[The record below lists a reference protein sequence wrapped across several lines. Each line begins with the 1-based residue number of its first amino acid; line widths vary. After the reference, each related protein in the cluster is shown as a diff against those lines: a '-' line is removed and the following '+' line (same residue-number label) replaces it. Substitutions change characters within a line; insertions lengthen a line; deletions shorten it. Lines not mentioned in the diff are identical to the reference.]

1 MSAVQQAGAAYVS
14 PQYRMRGLQSVF
26 NVTFWLQVALL
37 ASAAWSVQSAGWVE
51 SPPLAVIA
59 FLGTLTAFLMADL
72 KGRATVHHASAALA
86 GLVIAYLG
94 GVFLTEADQWYLRFG
109 ELNARLWEWLAAIF
123 GRDAAT
129 DSLPLSI
136 TMIAL
141 VWMIAYFTS
150 WLLFKRRNVWAVL
163 LPVGTGVVIN
173 LTYLPERFYVHLFI
187 YMFFGLL
194 MLVHVNSLNAGS
206 LFRMRGTPYPASL
219 HRLALALGLL
229 LSAAIL
235 GITAAFPLSDEPSA
249 PLERVFDPLDRMV
262 RSLQDE
268 FYRVFAAVPG
278 HEPTSVRFFGTVL
291 PLERAV
297 PITEDEILFSSAR
310 YPLYWPAIAYDGY
323 TGKAWKVEDTVPK
336 RAVSIS
342 QELADEEEEGLAG
355 TIYRVDLSVESPYL
369 MLPGNVLDIKPNA
382 NEFMPA
388 FQTHLL
394 DIVDLEQNGD
404 LPPDMQELAASLKA
418 SAAGTGNPSL
428 RAVPFN
434 MEVTGIVKESEN
446 GNRRT
451 MAVEGGEVV
460 DYYADLRRVLEAEEG
475 DTVAVEVT
483 RAAQEDSV
491 AYVEPEVRLEKG
503 SQYTVTAEFI
513 YSSEE
518 GLRTAD
524 VEYPAGIMER
534 FLGLPTSLPERVS
547 ELASELTAN
556 AENTYDKAVA
566 IETYLREEMEY
577 TTEQPELPHDADV
590 VDYFLFESKE
600 GFSDFFASS
609 MAVMLRS
616 QGIPSRMVL
625 GFGFGEVDPER
636 EGFIIR
642 DKDSHSWPEVY
653 FGHLGWVP
661 FEPTP
666 IYPVRSRGLPESPFG
681 IGGLSGDLIEGQLEE
696 LLGEPEIDPNSL
708 DTLELD
714 PGGPL
719 SGGEG
724 AKPLPLRYFGTPL
737 GLGGGLFLAFMVVGV
752 VLLRVV
758 WMMQYGRLPTGQTA
772 YERMYRL
779 SAFLGFRARLS
790 QTPTEFTSGLG
801 ALLPEVRDEVEMV
814 SRSFVRERYGGVR
827 PTALEQMRLLWA
839 WRRIKRSLSA
849 RQMREGE
856 AVPG

>member
-1 MSAVQQAGAAYVS
+1 MSAVQQAGAAYFP

-26 NVTFWLQVALL
+26 NITFWLQVALL
-37 ASAAWSVQSAGWVE
+37 ASAAWSVQSAGWVD

-59 FLGTLTAFLMADL
+59 FLGALTAFLMADL
-72 KGRATVHHASAALA
+72 KGRASVHHASATLA
-86 GLVIAYLG
+86 GVLIAYLG

-109 ELNARLWEWLAAIF
+109 ELNARLGEWLAAIF
-123 GRDAAT
+123 GRDAAA

-136 TMIAL
+136 TMIAM
-141 VWMIAYFTS
+141 VWMISYFTS
-150 WLLFKRRNVWAVL
+150 WMLFKRRNVWAVL

-194 MLVHVNSLNAGS
+194 MLVHVNSLNAGA
-206 LFRMRGTPYPASL
+206 LFRTRGTPYPASL
-219 HRLALALGLL
+219 HRLVLALGLL

-235 GITAAFPLSDEPSA
+235 GITAAFPLSNEPSA
-249 PLERVFDPLDRMV
+249 PLERVFDPVDRMV

-291 PLERAV
+291 PLQRAV

-323 TGKAWKVEDTVPK
+323 TGKAWKVEETTPK
-336 RAVSIS
+336 LAVSVS
-342 QELADEEEEGLAG
+342 QELSDEEEEGLAG

-388 FQTHLL
+388 FESHSL
-394 DIVDLEQNGD
+394 DIVDLEQNQEM
-404 LPPDMQELAASLKA
+404 PSDMQELAATLKA
-418 SAAGTGNPSL
+418 SAAGTGNPSV

-434 MEVTGIVKESEN
+434 IEVTGVVKELEN

-451 MAVEGGEVV
+451 MAVEGEEVV
-460 DYYADLRRVLEAEEG
+460 DYYAALRRAFAEEG
-475 DTVAVEVT
+475 DTVGLEVS

-491 AYVEPEVRLEKG
+491 AYVEPQVRLEKG

-513 YSSEE
+513 YASEE
-518 GLRTAD
+518 DLRTAN
-524 VEYPAGIMER
+524 VVYPAGILER

-547 ELASELTAN
+547 VLASELMAN
-556 AENTYDKAVA
+556 ADNTYDKAVA

-577 TTEQPELPHDADV
+577 TTEQPEIPHDADV

-625 GFGFGEVDPER
+625 GFGPGEPDPER
-636 EGFIIR
+636 EGFVIL

-653 FGHLGWVP
+653 FGELGWVP

-666 IYPVRSRGLPESPFG
+666 IYPVRTRGRPESPFG
-681 IGGLSGDLIEGQLEE
+681 IGGLTGDLIEGQLEE
-696 LLGEPEIDPNSL
+696 ILGEPQMDPDSL

-719 SGGEG
+719 PGGDG
-724 AKPLPLRYFGTPL
+724 APPLPLRYFGTPL
-737 GLGGGLFLAFMVVGV
+737 GLGGGLFLGFMVVGV
-752 VLLRVV
+752 VLLRLV

-790 QTPTEFTSGLG
+790 QTPAEFTSGLG
-801 ALLPEVRDEVEMV
+801 ELLPEVRDEVEMV
-814 SRSFVRERYGGVR
+814 SQSFVRERYGGVR

>member
-1 MSAVQQAGAAYVS
+1 MSAVQQAGAAYFP

-26 NVTFWLQVALL
+26 NITFWLQVALL
-37 ASAAWSVQSAGWVE
+37 ASAAWSVQSAGWVD

-72 KGRATVHHASAALA
+72 KGRASVHHASATLA
-86 GLVIAYLG
+86 GVLIAYLG

-109 ELNARLWEWLAAIF
+109 ELNARLGEWLAAIF
-123 GRDAAT
+123 GRDAAA

-136 TMIAL
+136 TMIAM
-141 VWMIAYFTS
+141 VWMISYFTS
-150 WLLFKRRNVWAVL
+150 WMLFKRRNVWAVL

-194 MLVHVNSLNAGS
+194 MLVHVNSLNAGA
-206 LFRMRGTPYPASL
+206 LFRTRGTPYPASL
-219 HRLALALGLL
+219 HRLVLALGLL

-235 GITAAFPLSDEPSA
+235 GITAAFPLSNEPSA
-249 PLERVFDPLDRMV
+249 PLERVFDPVDRMV

-291 PLERAV
+291 PLQRAV

-323 TGKAWKVEDTVPK
+323 TGKAWKVEETTPK
-336 RAVSIS
+336 LAVSVS
-342 QELADEEEEGLAG
+342 QELSDEEEEGLAG

-388 FQTHLL
+388 FESHSL
-394 DIVDLEQNGD
+394 DIVDLEQNQEM
-404 LPPDMQELAASLKA
+404 PSDMQELAATLKA
-418 SAAGTGNPSL
+418 SAAGTGNPSV

-434 MEVTGIVKESEN
+434 IEVTGVVKELEN

-451 MAVEGGEVV
+451 MAVEGEEVV
-460 DYYADLRRVLEAEEG
+460 DYYADLRRAFSEEG
-475 DTVAVEVT
+475 DTVGLEVS

-491 AYVEPEVRLEKG
+491 AYVEPQVRLEKG

-513 YSSEE
+513 YASEE
-518 GLRTAD
+518 DLRTAN
-524 VEYPAGIMER
+524 VVYPAGILER

-547 ELASELTAN
+547 VLASELTAN
-556 AENTYDKAVA
+556 ADNTYDKAVA
-566 IETYLREEMEY
+566 IETYLREEMAY
-577 TTEQPELPHDADV
+577 TTEQPEIPHDADV
-590 VDYFLFESKE
+590 VDYFLFESNE

-625 GFGFGEVDPER
+625 GFGPGEPDPER
-636 EGFIIR
+636 EGFVIL

-653 FGHLGWVP
+653 FGELGWVP

-666 IYPVRSRGLPESPFG
+666 IYPVRTRGRPESPFG

-696 LLGEPEIDPNSL
+696 ILGEPQMDPDSL

-719 SGGEG
+719 PGGDG
-724 AKPLPLRYFGTPL
+724 APPLPLRYFGTPL
-737 GLGGGLFLAFMVVGV
+737 GLGGGLFLGFMVVGV
-752 VLLRVV
+752 VLMRLV

-779 SAFLGFRARLS
+779 SAFLGFRARPS
-790 QTPTEFTSGLG
+790 QTPAEFTSGLG
-801 ALLPEVRDEVEMV
+801 ELLPEVREEVEMV